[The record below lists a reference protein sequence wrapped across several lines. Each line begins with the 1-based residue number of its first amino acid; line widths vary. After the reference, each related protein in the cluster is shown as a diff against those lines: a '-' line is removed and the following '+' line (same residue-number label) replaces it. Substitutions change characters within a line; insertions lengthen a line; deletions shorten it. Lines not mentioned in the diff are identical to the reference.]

1 MERISHKK
9 AAFPHP
15 NKKEE
20 KTMNANAEFLNY
32 VYQNS
37 QMGVDTLQQL
47 MELTDSREFKTVLT
61 QQLQGYEK
69 FHNEARTLLNE
80 NGFDEKG
87 LNMFEKIRTY
97 LMVNLQLLS
106 DNSVSRIAKML
117 IQGSSMGI
125 TQAVEKLNRYER
137 EVEKDAR
144 RLMTELKDFEEKNVE
159 KLKEFL

>member
-1 MERISHKK
+1 
-9 AAFPHP
+9 
-15 NKKEE
+15 
-20 KTMNANAEFLNY
+20 MNANAEFLNY

-69 FHNEARTLLNE
+69 FHNEARPLLNE

>member
-1 MERISHKK
+1 
-9 AAFPHP
+9 
-15 NKKEE
+15 
-20 KTMNANAEFLNY
+20 MNANAEFLNY

>member
-1 MERISHKK
+1 
-9 AAFPHP
+9 
-15 NKKEE
+15 
-20 KTMNANAEFLNY
+20 MNANAEFLNY

-47 MELTDSREFKTVLT
+47 LELTDSKEFKTVLT

-69 FHNEARTLLNE
+69 FHNEARTILNE

-125 TQAVEKLNRYER
+125 TQAVEKLNRYGQ

>member
-1 MERISHKK
+1 
-9 AAFPHP
+9 
-15 NKKEE
+15 
-20 KTMNANAEFLNY
+20 MNANAEFLNY

-47 MELTDSREFKTVLT
+47 MEITDNKEFKTVLT

-125 TQAVEKLNRYER
+125 TQAVEKLNRYEQ
-137 EVEKDAR
+137 EAEKDAR
-144 RLMTELKDFEEKNVE
+144 KLMTELKDFEEKNVE
-159 KLKEFL
+159 KLKGFL

>member
-1 MERISHKK
+1 
-9 AAFPHP
+9 
-15 NKKEE
+15 
-20 KTMNANAEFLNY
+20 MNANAEFLNY

-47 MELTDSREFKTVLT
+47 LELTENKEFKTVLT

-125 TQAVEKLNRYER
+125 TQAVEKLNRYEQ

>member
-1 MERISHKK
+1 
-9 AAFPHP
+9 
-15 NKKEE
+15 
-20 KTMNANAEFLNY
+20 MNANAEFLNY

-47 MELTDSREFKTVLT
+47 LELTDSREFKTVLT

-117 IQGSSMGI
+117 IQGSGMGI
-125 TQAVEKLNRYER
+125 TQAVEKLNRYGQ

>member
-1 MERISHKK
+1 
-9 AAFPHP
+9 
-15 NKKEE
+15 
-20 KTMNANAEFLNY
+20 MNANAEFLNY

-47 MELTDSREFKTVLT
+47 LELTDSKEFKMVLT

-125 TQAVEKLNRYER
+125 TQAVEKLNRYGQ

>member
-1 MERISHKK
+1 
-9 AAFPHP
+9 
-15 NKKEE
+15 
-20 KTMNANAEFLNY
+20 MNANAEFLNY

-69 FHNEARTLLNE
+69 FHNEARTILNE